1 MKAIRLII
9 LVALALCDH
18 VLTGSLTC
26 NAKPVPNAESILAG
40 AGDAVLT
47 AKLTK
52 FNYLKNLKL
61 AVANNDDGLRNLLR
75 FTDSESFVGA
85 GADDHCD
92 TLYELL
98 RFWGDRKYAQVLSGE
113 TVKVRSV
120 VIDVLDYIYPDW
132 HKQFPLT
139 YGLAKHDT
147 SYRKTN

>member
-1 MKAIRLII
+1 
-9 LVALALCDH
+9 
-18 VLTGSLTC
+18 
-26 NAKPVPNAESILAG
+26 
-40 AGDAVLT
+40 
-47 AKLTK
+47 
-52 FNYLKNLKL
+52 
-61 AVANNDDGLRNLLR
+61 
-75 FTDSESFVGA
+75 
-85 GADDHCD
+85 
-92 TLYELL
+92 L